1 MNSKRSV
8 LQLCA
13 SLSHDICRSL
23 PLPIMQ
29 EMSTGQFKLF
39 SLTSMPFGVSTMLV
53 AMLHL
58 SRAVE

>member
-23 PLPIMQ
+23 PLPITQ

-39 SLTSMPFGVSTMLV
+39 SFFNKHAFWSKHSACGNAAFGKGC
-53 AMLHL
+53 
-58 SRAVE
+58 